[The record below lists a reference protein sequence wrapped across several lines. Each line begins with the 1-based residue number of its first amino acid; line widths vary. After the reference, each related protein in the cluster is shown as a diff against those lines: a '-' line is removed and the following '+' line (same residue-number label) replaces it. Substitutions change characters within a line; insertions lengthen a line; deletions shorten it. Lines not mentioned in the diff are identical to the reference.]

1 MKAKHLLLPTKTA
14 LAVCAFKGLLLLG
27 MVLLQGGVTHA
38 QTLSFQANEEVD
50 YELYYKWGLVFSKA
64 GNATFKVTESY
75 FEGQPAWQYSLLF
88 RSAGIVEKLYRMRD
102 TMACY
107 YSKAPRL
114 LYSSK
119 HSDEGD
125 YYSVDELRFRYE
137 PANQVAIASRRYTL
151 KKVKIDTLLV
161 AESPVSDMLGGTL
174 YLRALAAGTLRSG
187 DDFPL
192 TVAIGRDLVTMRF
205 RYSGQRIV
213 EHKGVKYRTRH
224 FYIDIE
230 DEAFEQPKAAAEV
243 WIGDDANHIPV
254 KVRAKLK
261 LGAVEAYLKE
271 GRNLRA
277 PMDCRVVMP

>member
-1 MKAKHLLLPTKTA
+1 MKVKHPLPPIKTA
-14 LAVCAFKGLLLLG
+14 LVAYVSKLLFLLWIG
-27 MVLLQGGVTHA
+27 CLHETMGHA
-38 QTLSFQANEEVD
+38 QVLTFQANEEVD

-64 GNATFKVTESY
+64 GQATFKVAESH
-75 FEGQPAWQYSLLF
+75 FEGELAWHYSLLF
-88 RSAGIVEKLYRMRD
+88 RSVGIVEKLYRMRD
-102 TMACY
+102 TMDCY
-107 YSKAPRL
+107 YSKVPRL

-151 KKVKIDTLLV
+151 KRVKIDTLMV
-161 AESPVSDMLGGTL
+161 AEAPVSDMLGGTL
-174 YLRALAAGTLRSG
+174 YLRALAAGRLQAG
-187 DDFPL
+187 ADFPL
-192 TVAIGRDLVTMRF
+192 TVAIGRDLVTMHF

-243 WIGDDANHIPV
+243 WMGDDANHIPV

-261 LGAVEAYLKE
+261 LGAVEAYFKE

-277 PMDCRVVMP
+277 PMDCRVILP

>member
-1 MKAKHLLLPTKTA
+1 MKVKHPLPPIKTA
-14 LAVCAFKGLLLLG
+14 LVAYVSKLLFLLWIG
-27 MVLLQGGVTHA
+27 CLHETMGHA
-38 QTLSFQANEEVD
+38 QVLTFQANEEVD

-64 GNATFKVTESY
+64 GQATFKVAESH
-75 FEGQPAWQYSLLF
+75 FEGEPAWHYSLLF

-102 TMACY
+102 TMDCY
-107 YSKAPRL
+107 YSKVPRL

-119 HSDEGD
+119 HSEEGD

-151 KKVKIDTLLV
+151 KRVKIDTLMV
-161 AESPVSDMLGGTL
+161 AEAPVSDMLGGTL
-174 YLRALAAGTLRSG
+174 YLRALAAGRLQAG
-187 DDFPL
+187 ADFPL
-192 TVAIGRDLVTMRF
+192 TVAIGRDLVTMHF

-230 DEAFEQPKAAAEV
+230 DEVFEQPKAAAEV
-243 WIGDDANHIPV
+243 WMGDDANHIPV

-261 LGAVEAYLKE
+261 LGAVEAYFKE

-277 PMDCRVVMP
+277 PMDCRVILP

>member
-1 MKAKHLLLPTKTA
+1 MKAKHPLPPIKTA
-14 LAVCAFKGLLLLG
+14 LVAYVSKLLFLLWIG
-27 MVLLQGGVTHA
+27 CLHETMGHA
-38 QTLSFQANEEVD
+38 QVLTFQANEEVD

-64 GNATFKVTESY
+64 GQATFKVAESH
-75 FEGQPAWQYSLLF
+75 FEGEPAWHYSLLF

-102 TMACY
+102 TMDCY
-107 YSKAPRL
+107 YSKVPRL

-119 HSDEGD
+119 HSEEGD
-125 YYSVDELRFRYE
+125 YYSVDKLRFRYE

-151 KKVKIDTLLV
+151 KRVKIDTLMV
-161 AESPVSDMLGGTL
+161 AEAPVSDMLGGTL
-174 YLRALAAGTLRSG
+174 YLRALAAGRLQAG
-187 DDFPL
+187 ADFPL
-192 TVAIGRDLVTMRF
+192 TVAIGRDLVTMHF

-243 WIGDDANHIPV
+243 WMGDDANHIPV

-261 LGAVEAYLKE
+261 LGAVEAYFKE

-277 PMDCRVVMP
+277 PMDCRVILP

>member
-1 MKAKHLLLPTKTA
+1 MKAKHPLLPIKTA
-14 LAVCAFKGLLLLG
+14 LAACASKGLLLLC
-27 MVLLQGGVTHA
+27 LLLLPGRTAYA
-38 QTLSFQANEEVD
+38 QILSFQANEEVD

-64 GNATFKVTESY
+64 GNATFKVEDDYFKGES
-75 FEGQPAWQYSLLF
+75 AWHYSLLF

-102 TMACY
+102 TMDCY

-119 HSDEGD
+119 HSDDGD
-125 YYSVDELRFRYE
+125 YYSVDELRFRYGA
-137 PANQVAIASRRYTL
+137 ANQVSIASRRYTL
-151 KKVKIDTLLV
+151 NRVKIDTLLV
-161 AESPVSDMLGGTL
+161 AETPVSDMLGGTL
-174 YLRALAAGTLRSG
+174 YLRALAAGELRNGSN
-187 DDFPL
+187 FPL

-243 WIGDDANHIPV
+243 WIGDDDNHIPV

-261 LGAVEAYLKE
+261 LGAVEAYFKE

>member
-1 MKAKHLLLPTKTA
+1 MKVKHPLPPIKTA
-14 LAVCAFKGLLLLG
+14 LVAYVSKLLFLLWIG
-27 MVLLQGGVTHA
+27 CLHETMGHA
-38 QTLSFQANEEVD
+38 QVLTFQVNEEVD

-64 GNATFKVTESY
+64 GQATFKVAESH
-75 FEGQPAWQYSLLF
+75 FEGEPAWHYSLLF

-102 TMACY
+102 TMDCY
-107 YSKAPRL
+107 YSKVPRL

-151 KKVKIDTLLV
+151 KRVKIDTLMV
-161 AESPVSDMLGGTL
+161 AEAPVSDMLGGTL
-174 YLRALAAGTLRSG
+174 YLRALAAGRLQAG
-187 DDFPL
+187 ADFPL
-192 TVAIGRDLVTMRF
+192 TVAIGRDLVTMHF

-243 WIGDDANHIPV
+243 WMGDDANHIPV

-261 LGAVEAYLKE
+261 LGAVEAYFKE

-277 PMDCRVVMP
+277 PMDCRVILP

>member
-1 MKAKHLLLPTKTA
+1 MKAKLPLLPIKTALVACASKLLLLLSILLLPERA
-14 LAVCAFKGLLLLG
+14 
-27 MVLLQGGVTHA
+27 A
-38 QTLSFQANEEVD
+38 QAQSLSFQANEEVD

-64 GNATFKVTESY
+64 GNATFKMKDTY
-75 FEGQPAWQYSLLF
+75 FEGAPAWHYSLLF
-88 RSAGIVEKLYRMRD
+88 RSAGIVEKLYQMRD
-102 TMACY
+102 TMDGY

-114 LYSSK
+114 LYSTK

-125 YYSVDELRFRYE
+125 YYSVDELRFHYE
-137 PANQVAIASRRYTL
+137 AVNQVTIASRRYTL
-151 KKVKIDTLLV
+151 KRVKIDTLLV
-161 AESPVSDMLGGTL
+161 TEAPVSDMLGGTL
-174 YLRALAAGTLRSG
+174 YLRALAAGTLRNG
-187 DDFPL
+187 DNFPL

-230 DEAFEQPKAAAEV
+230 DEAFEQPKEAAEV

-261 LGAVEAYLKE
+261 LGAVEAYFKE

-277 PMDCRVVMP
+277 PMDCRVVIP

>member
-1 MKAKHLLLPTKTA
+1 MKVKHPLPPIKTA
-14 LAVCAFKGLLLLG
+14 LVAYVSKLLFLLWIG
-27 MVLLQGGVTHA
+27 CLHETMGHA
-38 QTLSFQANEEVD
+38 QVLTFQANEEVD

-64 GNATFKVTESY
+64 GQATFKVAESH
-75 FEGQPAWQYSLLF
+75 FEGEPAWHYSLLF

-102 TMACY
+102 TMDCY
-107 YSKAPRL
+107 YSKVPRL

-151 KKVKIDTLLV
+151 KRVKIDTLMV
-161 AESPVSDMLGGTL
+161 AEAPVSDMLGGTL
-174 YLRALAAGTLRSG
+174 YLRALAAGRLQAG
-187 DDFPL
+187 ADFPL
-192 TVAIGRDLVTMRF
+192 TVAIGRDLVTMHF

-243 WIGDDANHIPV
+243 WMGDDANHIPV

-277 PMDCRVVMP
+277 PMDCRVILP

>member
-1 MKAKHLLLPTKTA
+1 MKAKHHLLPIKTA
-14 LAVCAFKGLLLLG
+14 LAVYASKGLLLLC
-27 MVLLQGGVTHA
+27 MLLLQGRVAHA

-64 GNATFKVTESY
+64 GNATFKVADSY
-75 FEGQPAWQYSLLF
+75 FEGESAWQYSLLF

-102 TMACY
+102 TMDCY
-107 YSKAPRL
+107 YSKVPRL

-137 PANQVAIASRRYTL
+137 PANQVTIASRRYTL
-151 KKVKIDTLLV
+151 KRVKIDTLMV
-161 AESPVSDMLGGTL
+161 AEAPVSDMLGGTL
-174 YLRALAAGTLRSG
+174 YLRALAAGKLQAG
-187 DDFPL
+187 ADFPL
-192 TVAIGRDLVTMRF
+192 TVAIGRDLVTMHF

-243 WIGDDANHIPV
+243 WMGDDANHIPV

-277 PMDCRVVMP
+277 PMDCRVILP

>member
-1 MKAKHLLLPTKTA
+1 MKVRHPLHPIKTA
-14 LAVCAFKGLLLLG
+14 LAVCASKGVLLLCVL
-27 MVLLQGGVTHA
+27 LLQGRVAYA

-64 GNATFKVTESY
+64 GNATFKVAESY
-75 FEGQPAWQYSLLF
+75 FEGEPAWRYSLLF

-102 TMACY
+102 TMECY
-107 YSKAPRL
+107 YSKVPRL

-151 KKVKIDTLLV
+151 KRVKIDTVLV
-161 AESPVSDMLGGTL
+161 AEAPVSDMLGGTL
-174 YLRALAAGTLRSG
+174 YLRALAEGKLRNGS
-187 DDFPL
+187 DFPL

-230 DEAFEQPKAAAEV
+230 DEAFEEPKAAAEV

-261 LGAVEAYLKE
+261 LGAVEAYFKA

>member
-1 MKAKHLLLPTKTA
+1 MKVKHPLPPIKTA
-14 LAVCAFKGLLLLG
+14 LVAYVSKLLFLLWIG
-27 MVLLQGGVTHA
+27 CLHETMGHA
-38 QTLSFQANEEVD
+38 QVLTFQANEEVD

-64 GNATFKVTESY
+64 GQATFKVAESH
-75 FEGQPAWQYSLLF
+75 FEGEPAWHYSLLF
-88 RSAGIVEKLYRMRD
+88 RSAGIVEKLYRMCD
-102 TMACY
+102 TMDCY
-107 YSKAPRL
+107 YSKVPRL

-125 YYSVDELRFRYE
+125 YYSVDELWFRYE

-151 KKVKIDTLLV
+151 KRIKIDTLMV
-161 AESPVSDMLGGTL
+161 AEAPVSDMLGGTL
-174 YLRALAAGTLRSG
+174 YLRALAAGRLQAG
-187 DDFPL
+187 ADFPL
-192 TVAIGRDLVTMRF
+192 TVAIGRDLVTMHF

-243 WIGDDANHIPV
+243 WMGDDANHIPV

-261 LGAVEAYLKE
+261 LGAVEAYFKE

-277 PMDCRVVMP
+277 PMDCRVILP

>member
-1 MKAKHLLLPTKTA
+1 MKVKHPLPPIKTA
-14 LAVCAFKGLLLLG
+14 LVAYVSKLLFLLWIG
-27 MVLLQGGVTHA
+27 CLHETMGHA
-38 QTLSFQANEEVD
+38 QVLTFQANEEVD

-64 GNATFKVTESY
+64 GQATFKVAESH
-75 FEGQPAWQYSLLF
+75 FEGELAWHYSLLF
-88 RSAGIVEKLYRMRD
+88 RSVGIVEKLYRMRD
-102 TMACY
+102 TMDCY
-107 YSKAPRL
+107 YSKVPRL

-151 KKVKIDTLLV
+151 KRVKIDTLMV
-161 AESPVSDMLGGTL
+161 AEAPVSDMLGGTL
-174 YLRALAAGTLRSG
+174 YLRALAAGRLQAG
-187 DDFPL
+187 ADFPL
-192 TVAIGRDLVTMRF
+192 TVAIGRDLVTMHF

-230 DEAFEQPKAAAEV
+230 DEVFEQPKAAAEV
-243 WIGDDANHIPV
+243 WMGDDANHIPV

-261 LGAVEAYLKE
+261 LGAVEAYFKE

-277 PMDCRVVMP
+277 PMDCRVILP

>member
-1 MKAKHLLLPTKTA
+1 
-14 LAVCAFKGLLLLG
+14 
-27 MVLLQGGVTHA
+27 
-38 QTLSFQANEEVD
+38 
-50 YELYYKWGLVFSKA
+50 
-64 GNATFKVTESY
+64 
-75 FEGQPAWQYSLLF
+75 
-88 RSAGIVEKLYRMRD
+88 MRD
-102 TMACY
+102 TMDCY
-107 YSKAPRL
+107 YSKVPRL

-119 HSDEGD
+119 HSEEGD

-151 KKVKIDTLLV
+151 KRVKIDTLMV
-161 AESPVSDMLGGTL
+161 AEAPVSDMLGGTL
-174 YLRALAAGTLRSG
+174 YLRALAAGRLQAGS
-187 DDFPL
+187 DFPL
-192 TVAIGRDLVTMRF
+192 TVAIGRDLVTMHF

-243 WIGDDANHIPV
+243 WMGDDANHIPV

-261 LGAVEAYLKE
+261 LGAVEAYFKE

-277 PMDCRVVMP
+277 PMDCRVILP

>member
-1 MKAKHLLLPTKTA
+1 MKVKHPLPPIKTA
-14 LAVCAFKGLLLLG
+14 LVAYVSKLLFLLWIG
-27 MVLLQGGVTHA
+27 CLHETMGHA
-38 QTLSFQANEEVD
+38 QVLTFQANEEVD

-64 GNATFKVTESY
+64 GQATFKVAESH
-75 FEGQPAWQYSLLF
+75 FEGELAWHYSLLF
-88 RSAGIVEKLYRMRD
+88 RSVGIVEKLYRMRD
-102 TMACY
+102 TMDCY
-107 YSKAPRL
+107 YSKVPRL

-119 HSDEGD
+119 HSEEGD

-151 KKVKIDTLLV
+151 KRVKIDTLMV
-161 AESPVSDMLGGTL
+161 AEAPVSDMLGGTL
-174 YLRALAAGTLRSG
+174 YLRALAAGRLQAG
-187 DDFPL
+187 ADFPL
-192 TVAIGRDLVTMRF
+192 TVAIGRDLVTMHF

-230 DEAFEQPKAAAEV
+230 DEVFEQPKAAAEV
-243 WIGDDANHIPV
+243 WMGDDANHIPV

-261 LGAVEAYLKE
+261 LGAVEAYFKE

-277 PMDCRVVMP
+277 PMDCRVILP

>member
-1 MKAKHLLLPTKTA
+1 MKAKLPLLPTQTA
-14 LAVCAFKGLLLLG
+14 LAVCASKALLLLCLL
-27 MVLLQGGVTHA
+27 LLQVSVHA
-38 QTLSFQANEEVD
+38 QTLSFQANEAVD

-64 GNATFKVTESY
+64 GSATFKVEEDY
-75 FEGQPAWQYSLLF
+75 FEGESAWHYSLLF
-88 RSAGIVEKLYRMRD
+88 RSAGIVEKFYRMRD
-102 TMACY
+102 TMDCY

-125 YYSVDELRFRYE
+125 YYSVDELRFRYG
-137 PANQVAIASRRYTL
+137 ATNQVDIASRRYTL
-151 KKVKIDTLLV
+151 KRVKIDTLLV
-161 AESPVSDMLGGTL
+161 AEVPVSDMLGGTL
-174 YLRALAAGTLRSG
+174 YLRALAAGELCNGSN
-187 DDFPL
+187 FPL
-192 TVAIGRDLVTMRF
+192 TVAIGCDLVTMHF

-261 LGAVEAYLKE
+261 LGAVEAYFKE

>member
-1 MKAKHLLLPTKTA
+1 MKAKHLLLPIKTA
-14 LAVCAFKGLLLLG
+14 LAVCASKGVLLLCVL
-27 MVLLQGGVTHA
+27 LLQGRVAYA

-64 GNATFKVTESY
+64 GNATFKVTEGY
-75 FEGQPAWQYSLLF
+75 FEGESAWQYSLLF

-102 TMACY
+102 TMECY
-107 YSKAPRL
+107 YSKVPRL

-125 YYSVDELRFRYE
+125 YYSVDELRFRYK

-161 AESPVSDMLGGTL
+161 AEAPVSDMLGGTL
-174 YLRALAAGTLRSG
+174 YLRALAGGELRSG
-187 DDFPL
+187 SDFPL
-192 TVAIGRDLVTMRF
+192 TVAIGRDLVTLRF

-261 LGAVEAYLKE
+261 LGAVEAYFKE

>member
-1 MKAKHLLLPTKTA
+1 MKVKHLLLPIKTA
-14 LAVCAFKGLLLLG
+14 LAVCASKWLLLLG
-27 MVLLQGGVTHA
+27 MVLMLGRMTHA

-64 GNATFKVTESY
+64 GSATFKVAESH
-75 FEGQPAWQYSLLF
+75 FEGEPAWHYSLLF

-102 TMACY
+102 TMECY
-107 YSKAPRL
+107 YSKVPQL

-151 KKVKIDTLLV
+151 KRVKIDTLLV
-161 AESPVSDMLGGTL
+161 AEAPVSDMLGGTL
-174 YLRALAAGTLRSG
+174 YLRALTEGELRSG
-187 DDFPL
+187 SDFPL

-224 FYIDIE
+224 FYMDIE
-230 DEAFEQPKAAAEV
+230 DEAFEEPKAAAEV

-261 LGAVEAYLKE
+261 LGAVEAYFKE

>member
-1 MKAKHLLLPTKTA
+1 MKVKHPLPPIKTA
-14 LAVCAFKGLLLLG
+14 LVAYVSKLLFLLWIG
-27 MVLLQGGVTHA
+27 CLHETMGHA
-38 QTLSFQANEEVD
+38 QVLTFQANEEVD

-64 GNATFKVTESY
+64 GQATFKVAESH
-75 FEGQPAWQYSLLF
+75 FEGEPAWHYSLLF

-102 TMACY
+102 TMDCY
-107 YSKAPRL
+107 YSKVPRL

-151 KKVKIDTLLV
+151 KRVKIDTLMV
-161 AESPVSDMLGGTL
+161 AEAPVSDMLGGTL
-174 YLRALAAGTLRSG
+174 YLRALAAGRLQAG
-187 DDFPL
+187 ADFPL
-192 TVAIGRDLVTMRF
+192 TVAIGRDLVTMHF

-243 WIGDDANHIPV
+243 WMGDDANHIPV
-254 KVRAKLK
+254 KGRAKLK
-261 LGAVEAYLKE
+261 LGAVEAYFKE

-277 PMDCRVVMP
+277 PMDCRVILP

>member
-1 MKAKHLLLPTKTA
+1 MKVRHPLHPIKTA
-14 LAVCAFKGLLLLG
+14 LAVCASKGVLLLCVL
-27 MVLLQGGVTHA
+27 LLQGRVAYA
-38 QTLSFQANEEVD
+38 QTLSFQVNEEVD

-64 GNATFKVTESY
+64 GNATFKVAESH
-75 FEGQPAWQYSLLF
+75 FEGELAWHYSLLF
-88 RSAGIVEKLYRMRD
+88 RSVGIVEKLYRMRD
-102 TMACY
+102 TMDCY
-107 YSKAPRL
+107 YSKVPRL

-151 KKVKIDTLLV
+151 KRVKIDTLMV
-161 AESPVSDMLGGTL
+161 AEAPVSDMLGGTL
-174 YLRALAAGTLRSG
+174 YLRALAAGRLQAG
-187 DDFPL
+187 ADFPL
-192 TVAIGRDLVTMRF
+192 TVAIGRDLVTMHF

-243 WIGDDANHIPV
+243 WMGDDANHIPV

-261 LGAVEAYLKE
+261 LGAVEAYFKE

-277 PMDCRVVMP
+277 PMDCRVILP